1 MKKIIVFV
9 VVLLATPLIL
19 CAGSRDIP
27 VTSAVLD
34 PLALDLRSRLQ
45 TDGGWE
51 NIEGSP
57 WWISGKV
64 PAFDCSQGLHVL
76 ILQPGEDVFL
86 YRPDESMLR
95 MVLDH
100 ADDPRPDVY
109 AGSGT
114 GLTLRVAPLARKK
127 GEDVSGRSLLYRFS
141 RESQR
146 VIRVVLPEDA
156 GCTTRLAL
164 FFSRMTPPKLPELY
178 RECAPVCGDPVVMK
192 EDGRPGSRD
201 FQRFARGKATWFDI
215 TGPVRLD
222 LEHYIILSGQESSR
236 IIPYEWDCSLDT
248 TALEP
253 LRFVTGPLSS
263 KIMRIQ
269 DLPRALG
276 RREHGYIFVPEGRHR
291 VGITPSR
298 DMLVRMRVH
307 DGGEFLFPKLNFMK
321 YLQPA
326 DPTRCDPLKIRSR
339 ALVLAEDN
347 SRREGGLQA
356 AAMMRQ
362 VAEVRSDVPVLAS
375 LARTDES
382 RFTFFQDI
390 FPQGNGRSRQ
400 VCFLTPMP
408 DFPKH
413 KDRQLVVHARQWRSL
428 VKTLGRARFFSL
440 PPNGT
445 WSRFAV
451 PERPAPS
458 TVRVAVVLPQ
468 ANAAMDVR
476 IGDGD
481 PVRFL
486 VRPGEYLFH
495 EDVSPVPDTAQAGLF
510 LLRERFG
517 KLDTSTMGGPFST
530 VESNAPLE
538 NVGWVDLE
546 LPASAHTV
554 DVRVQG
560 GQVLETALE
569 YRTSRPFA
577 LDESLYAF
585 LINQRGGN
593 PLDLFLGELAAAGSI
608 PPRLA
613 SHWQP
618 LIRFLKA
625 RNTLF
630 RSAVDQKWEPSCLR
644 PLAGMHGIRDIGQVE
659 DLARAAQK
667 AGDYPGALEYW
678 AAITRLA
685 GGESRTRALREQDR
699 CLEVLGEKYMAGMIL
714 RYEYVHGDPASRG
727 TALELL
733 REKASALQDEDM
745 LLSLAVVGFMDS
757 RTPEHLKRVCEL
769 LLAQGTYGL
778 GLTAGL
784 LLPNSLRPVPEL
796 ITAATEEGWVETVRS
811 LTALLPAKER
821 LFRQGFDAARAGD
834 FSRAEDLWS
843 LGKGKTLGFYKAL
856 RTGRDIAARLYS
868 GQVGEKVQALHDW
881 EIWTAAY
888 PGPAIWQKSPDL
900 VRSSSGMVRTRSLT
914 SDLTTS
920 WHLAGGKEPVVLD
933 AWGPARLRL
942 VVRPLHA
949 PGSTAAQNGWL
960 EIRDHKGSRMIPVT
974 RNRPTQGMEVDNDS
988 RLPGRALTEEL
999 VLGAGPQHL
1008 RLRSMSFPCLV
1019 RVEQL
1024 QPVYRIPVL
1033 PMLRPDTVR
1042 AACKGLPVEIPQPEI
1057 SLVSWNDRLVVISD
1071 QGSEKNMYDE
1081 GWIWKTLG
1089 PGRSD
1094 PDAVD
1099 PAMTPRD
1106 PASEKISAPVSDPR
1120 RDLVE
1125 TARELVFQAETH
1137 PDSRIG
1143 AEAALRQMTRDHP
1156 ERSELRI
1163 LRDRVGT
1170 SMTWERI
1177 PAESNAGSYAFPL
1190 AGWEPETPGLRA
1202 RKALLP
1208 CLFPGEH
1215 VLSRP
1220 GNLVVDMYNLTTTR
1234 LLVEAFLGDFPW
1246 LPEMPLVFWH
1256 AIDGNPPAYMRLTR
1270 EHPEMALEL
1279 SIPAGE
1285 HVVRVGVDTLFTNQ
1299 FVRIRI
1305 QEPGQGCSSFAC
1317 SDPGW
1322 SENTARVYDVA
1333 TPVYPARYR
1342 IMGPAWIRVDRRDVA
1357 FTPTDYRY
1365 FPQGIHDLVLEPPAD
1380 RMEAFFRV
1388 FRRAAVKDDPVP
1400 PLEREVRIAYD
1411 QVPGPEVAVADPVV
1425 PLQAGFPDGDSPVN
1439 GEDGTWEMEGGYHF
1453 RRDVQEDSDGDGEQ
1467 YVEMVATHRFFYEDL
1482 PGYLKTGLT
1491 PLRIRKDGGILSAIA
1506 EDFVYTP
1513 EFLPFSVGL
1522 GAQFQVQN
1530 PEGSSLDFP
1539 GTGKGD
1545 TEWSGLLRAGISQQ
1559 RTLCPEIW
1567 HLPGARIFGRILSL
1581 ENTDGYD
1588 PDDVD
1593 QDIFTP
1599 YKHDHRYGISLG
1611 DTLTWAPFAD
1621 TRLFAGIN
1629 VGSNEDFNLF
1639 SPDNIRARVGWK
1651 QLLGPVQ
1658 TGMGLRHTHYFEDD
1672 DRSTDSDRTF
1682 VDIDLTW
1689 TRWTRD
1695 QDRWQVGVSGILD
1708 TDSGD
1713 WSSALV
1719 LRWLIG
1725 NSRKL
1730 RDFRRQETVFPA
1742 IKTWAIPPGHGEP
1755 VLEPDPRTCP
1765 ELRTVPEVLVPSEEQ
1780 QNTASEPGYVV
1791 QINSFRN
1798 PALAWKRHD
1807 GLSAAGFSTSV
1818 VRLRDSTGSLW
1829 FVVQMGPFDTRAQA
1843 MKGVERIRTVS
1854 VSPVLI
1860 KCIDREFL
1868 MLKTLSHPPRNEDRS

>member
-1 MKKIIVFV
+1 MKKILVFV
-9 VVLLATPLIL
+9 VVLLATPFVLY
-19 CAGSRDIP
+19 AASRDIS

-45 TDGGWE
+45 TDEGWE

-57 WWISGKV
+57 WWIRGKV
-64 PAFDCSQGLHVL
+64 PAFDSRLSLHV
-76 ILQPGEDVFL
+76 ITLQPGEDL
-86 YRPDESMLR
+86 LLHRPDGSMLR
-95 MVLDH
+95 MVLIH
-100 ADDPRPDVY
+100 ADDPLPEVY

-114 GLTLRVAPLARKK
+114 GLALCVAPLARKQS
-127 GEDVSGRSLLYRFS
+127 EDVSGRSLLYRFS
-141 RESQR
+141 RASQR
-146 VIRVVLPEDA
+146 VIRVALPEDA

-164 FFSRMTPPKLPELY
+164 FFSRTSPPKLPELY
-178 RECAPVCGDPVVMK
+178 RECTPVCGDSVVTK

-201 FQRFARGKATWFDI
+201 FQRFAKGKATWFEI

-222 LEHYIILSGQESSR
+222 LEHYIILSGREPSR
-236 IIPYEWDCSLDT
+236 IIPYELDCSLDT
-248 TALEP
+248 TTLEP

-269 DLPRALG
+269 DLPRVLG
-276 RREHGYIFVPEGRHR
+276 RREHGYIFIPAGRHR

-298 DMLVRMRVH
+298 DMLVRIRIH
-307 DGGEFLFPKLNFMK
+307 DGGEFLFPKLNVAT
-321 YLQPA
+321 YLQA
-326 DPTRCDPLKIRSR
+326 AEPTLCDPLKIRTR
-339 ALVLAEDN
+339 ALALAEDN

-362 VAEVRSDVPVLAS
+362 AAEVRNDVPVLAS
-375 LARTDES
+375 LARLDES
-382 RFTFFQDI
+382 RFTSFRDV
-390 FPQGNGRSRQ
+390 FPQGVGRSRQ
-400 VCFLTPMP
+400 VYFLTPTP

-413 KDRQLVVHARQWRSL
+413 KDQQLVVHDRQWRSL
-428 VKTLGRARFFSL
+428 VKTLGKARFFSL
-440 PPNGT
+440 PANET
-445 WSRFAV
+445 WSRFAM

-458 TVRVAVVLPQ
+458 TVRVAVVLPKT
-468 ANAAMDVR
+468 NAAMDVR

-486 VRPGEYLFH
+486 IRPGEYLFH
-495 EDVSPVPDTAQAGLF
+495 GDVSPVPDTAQAGLF
-510 LLRERFG
+510 LLRKRFG
-517 KLDTSTMGGPFST
+517 KLDSSTLGGPFST
-530 VESNAPLE
+530 VEPNAPLA

-546 LPASAHTV
+546 LPASARTV

-560 GQVLETALE
+560 GQVLETALQ
-569 YRTSRPFA
+569 YRTSRSFS

-585 LINQRGGN
+585 LINQRGQN
-593 PLDLFLGELAAAGSI
+593 PMDLFLGELSTAGSI

-630 RSAVDQKWEPSCLR
+630 RSAVDKKWEPSCLR
-644 PLAGMHGIRDIGQVE
+644 PLSGMQGIGDIGQVE

-685 GGESRTRALREQDR
+685 GGESRTRALREQDC
-699 CLEVLGEKYMAGMIL
+699 CLEAMGEKYMAGMIL
-714 RYEYVHGDPASRG
+714 RYEYVHGDLASRG

-733 REKASALQDEDM
+733 RKKASVQQDEDM

-757 RTPEHLKRVCEL
+757 RTPEHLKTVCEL
-769 LLAQGTYGL
+769 LLARGNDGL
-778 GLTAGL
+778 GLRAGM
-784 LLPNSLRPVPEL
+784 LLPSTLRPAPEL
-796 ITAATEEGWVETVRS
+796 ITAATEKGWLETARS

-821 LFRQGFDAARAGD
+821 LFREGFDAARAGD
-834 FSRAEDLWS
+834 FSRAENLWS
-843 LGKGKTLGFYKAL
+843 LGDGKTAGFYKAL

-868 GQVGEKVQALHDW
+868 GSEKEKVHALHDW

-888 PGPAIWQKSPDL
+888 PGPEIWKKSLDL
-900 VRSSSGMVRTRSLT
+900 IRSSSGMVRTRSLT
-914 SDLTTS
+914 ADLTES
-920 WHLAGGKEPVVLD
+920 WHLAEGEEPVVLD

-942 VVRPLHA
+942 VVRPLHSL
-949 PGSTAAQNGWL
+949 GSTAPQNGWL
-960 EIRDHKGSRMIPVT
+960 EILDHQGSRMIPVT
-974 RNRPTQGMEVDNDS
+974 RNRLAQGIDVYNDS
-988 RLPGRALTEEL
+988 RLPGRALTEEIL
-999 VLGAGPQHL
+999 LGPGLQHL
-1008 RLRSMSFPCLV
+1008 RVRSRSFPYLV

-1024 QPVYRIPVL
+1024 QPVFRLPVL
-1033 PMLRPDTVR
+1033 PILNPETVQ
-1042 AACKGLPVEIPQPEI
+1042 AACKGLPLEIPQPE
-1057 SLVSWNDRLVVISD
+1057 SSMVSWKDRLVVIAD

-1089 PGRSD
+1089 AGRSD
-1094 PDAVD
+1094 TDAVD
-1099 PAMTPRD
+1099 PAMTGRD
-1106 PASEKISAPVSDPR
+1106 PVSEKISASVSDPR
-1120 RDLVE
+1120 RHLVE
-1125 TARELVFQAETH
+1125 TARNLAFQAETR
-1137 PDSRIG
+1137 PESRIG
-1143 AEAALRQMTRDHP
+1143 AEAALRQMTREHP
-1156 ERSELRI
+1156 DISELRI

-1177 PAESNAGSYAFPL
+1177 SAGSNAGSYAFPL
-1190 AGWEPETPGLRA
+1190 AGWEPETPGLRV

-1220 GNLVVDMYNLTTTR
+1220 GKLVVDMYNLRTSR
-1234 LLVEAFLGDFPW
+1234 LVVEAFLGDFPW
-1246 LPEMPLVFWH
+1246 LTEIPLVFWH
-1256 AIDGNPPAYMRLTR
+1256 AIDGNPPVYTQLTR
-1270 EHPEMALEL
+1270 EHPEMALDL

-1285 HVVRVGVDTLFTNQ
+1285 HVVRVGVDSLPANQ
-1299 FVRIRI
+1299 FLRIRVE
-1305 QEPGQGCSSFAC
+1305 EPGLACSSFAC

-1322 SENTARVYDVA
+1322 SEDTARVYDVA
-1333 TPVYPARYR
+1333 TAVYPARYR
-1342 IMGPAWIRVDRRDVA
+1342 IMGPAWIRVDQRNVA

-1365 FPQGIHDLVLEPPAD
+1365 FPQGMHDLILEPPAD
-1380 RMEAFFRV
+1380 HMEAFYRV

-1400 PLEREVRIAYD
+1400 SLERDVRIAYR

-1425 PLQAGFPDGDSPVN
+1425 PRQVHFPDGDIPVN

-1453 RRDVQEDSDGDGEQ
+1453 RRDVQEDSDGEGEQ

-1491 PLRIRKDGGILSAIA
+1491 PLRIRKDGGILTSIA

-1513 EFLPFSVGL
+1513 ELLPFSVGL

-1530 PEGSSLDFP
+1530 PDGSSLDLP
-1539 GTGKGD
+1539 GTGTGD
-1545 TEWSGLLRAGISQQ
+1545 TEWSGLLRAAISQQ

-1567 HLPGARIFGRILSL
+1567 HQPGARIFGRILSL
-1581 ENTDGYD
+1581 ENTEGYD

-1611 DTLTWAPFAD
+1611 DTLTWAPFVD
-1621 TRLFAGIN
+1621 TRLFAGAHL
-1629 VGSNEDFNLF
+1629 GSNEDFNLF
-1639 SPDNIRARVGWK
+1639 SPDNVRAKVGWK

-1658 TGMGLRHTHYFEDD
+1658 TEMGLRHTHYFEDD
-1672 DRSTDSDRTF
+1672 DRSADSDRTF
-1682 VDIDLTW
+1682 VDMDLTW
-1689 TRWTRD
+1689 TRWSRE

-1719 LRWLIG
+1719 LRWLMG

-1730 RDFRRQETVFPA
+1730 RDFPRQETVFPA
-1742 IKTWAIPPGHGEP
+1742 IKTWAIPPGHAEP
-1755 VLEPDPRTCP
+1755 VLEPDPVTCP
-1765 ELRTVPEVLVPSEEQ
+1765 ELRTVPEVLAPSEQQ

-1791 QINSFRN
+1791 QMNSFRN
-1798 PALAWKRHD
+1798 SALAWERHD

-1818 VRLRDSTGSLW
+1818 VRLRDHKGSPW
-1829 FVVQMGPFDTRAQA
+1829 FVVQMGPFDARAQA
-1843 MKGVERIRTVS
+1843 MKAVERIRTVS
-1854 VSPVLI
+1854 TSRVLI
-1860 KCIDREFL
+1860 KCIDREL
-1868 MLKTLSHPPRNEDRS
+1868 LLLKTLSHPQKNEDRP